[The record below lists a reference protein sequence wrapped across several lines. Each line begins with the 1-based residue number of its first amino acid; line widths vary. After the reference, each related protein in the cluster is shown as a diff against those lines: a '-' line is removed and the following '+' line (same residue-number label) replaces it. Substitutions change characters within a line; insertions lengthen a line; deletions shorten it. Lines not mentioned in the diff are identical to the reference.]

1 MTQTSL
7 DRYICGLQLGI
18 IYFEGSF
25 SEGNDKRAVYEYED
39 TYPIYLR
46 YTIGRRKT
54 KIIMLSISKKSSEP
68 MGQARMLN
76 PEPLSL
82 FIVLEGSNGI
92 QIDVT
97 QDLRQ
102 IHDVIAASFSTGT
115 TLLVDMGKGTTRH
128 LNPRY
133 IKEIRVERRQE
144 NWT

>member
-1 MTQTSL
+1 
-7 DRYICGLQLGI
+7 
-18 IYFEGSF
+18 
-25 SEGNDKRAVYEYED
+25 
-39 TYPIYLR
+39 
-46 YTIGRRKT
+46 
-54 KIIMLSISKKSSEP
+54 MLSIFKKSSEP

-82 FIVLEGSNGI
+82 FIVLEGSDGV

-97 QDLRQ
+97 QDLGV
-102 IHDVIAASFSTGT
+102 IHDVIADSFSTGT
-115 TLLVDMGKGTTRH
+115 TLLVDMGKGITRH